1 LFTIFSSGKDDDL
14 MTGSDSA
21 LDRRAGSS
29 GAARTLVLIAAALVL
44 AGTIWRLAVVLPRDS
59 RLDLPSGVWLTLA
72 TDFADGSFY
81 RPLISDDG
89 LGGTRYFPLHFV
101 LHGALIKTG
110 LDPISGGYALTLA
123 SALGLLAGAYFLL
136 RQLGMS
142 RPVCAGVAALAFST
156 VCLQMAVSTIRGDLL
171 PAALNVWGLA
181 LAARGL
187 AFERGAGNRL
197 ATALL
202 FALAFIAKVTTL
214 FGAAA
219 AVLAFLLSGRR
230 AEGLKLL
237 GTTVALMAL
246 FFGIALIASGGRI
259 WTYMAACAS
268 GGLNWAS
275 IAHAPRMS
283 YWVFMRD
290 PLGMTFVTL
299 AVGALLGSPRSAWRS
314 LPGLALLITTLATMA
329 MFCSPGVSYNHLM
342 DCQVAAVVF
351 FAWRSSETPSWA
363 AAGLAT
369 LALAAVLSMVNALFV
384 LRGDDLRPA
393 SAELAE
399 IAALTG
405 PTARPLLTEVN
416 VLPIMLGERP
426 WLMDCYSFRVIARKR
441 SDYAAQLWDAL
452 PARRF
457 RAVVLRTDPRTDA
470 GREWLREM
478 DFGPGFDERLLADY
492 QLLEEKYGYLIFVPK
507 SQ

>member
-1 LFTIFSSGKDDDL
+1 
-14 MTGSDSA
+14 MTASA
-21 LDRRAGSS
+21 CAPEVHARPS

-44 AGTIWRLAVVLPRDS
+44 VGTGWRLTVVLPRDS

-72 TDFADGSFY
+72 TDFADGTFY
-81 RPLISDDG
+81 RPLVSDIGLAPQQSGSLHAAG

-110 LDPISGGYALTLA
+110 LDPIRAGYVLTLA

-136 RQLGMS
+136 RQLGLG
-142 RPVCAGVAALAFST
+142 RVICAGVAALALST

-181 LAARGL
+181 LAVRGL
-187 AFERGAGNRL
+187 ASRRGAGNRV

-219 AVLAFLLSGRR
+219 AVLAFLLSGRK

-237 GTTVALMAL
+237 ATTLALMVI
-246 FFGIALIASGGRI
+246 FFGIAFLASGGRI

-268 GGLNWAS
+268 GGLSWAS

-299 AVGALLGSPRSAWRS
+299 AVGALLGSPRAAWRS

-351 FAWRSSETPSWA
+351 FAWRSNEVPSWA

-393 SAELAE
+393 RAELTE
-399 IAALTG
+399 VAALTG
-405 PTARPLLTEVN
+405 PATLPLLTEVN
-416 VLPIMLGERP
+416 VLPVMLGERP

-441 SDYAAQLWDAL
+441 KDYAEPLWDAL
-452 PARRF
+452 RAHRF
-457 RAVVLRTDPRTDA
+457 RAVVLRTDPRTDD
-470 GREWLREM
+470 GRAWLRDM
-478 DFGPGFDERLLADY
+478 DFGPGFAVRLLADY
-492 QLLEEKYGYLIFVPK
+492 RCLVEKDGYLIFVPK
-507 SQ
+507 S